1 MAGCQKVTAW
11 MNDSNATLQF
21 PTLLDEAPTWY
32 LPDPEDNYCRLTG
45 GKSFEDFEKVPEHER
60 RSVFRAYLAEK
71 TPILIQEP
79 IAWTSHESIDSFF
92 LLKNEARDNEAGQRL
107 LQEARQV
114 FYEENSFIVLWSD
127 LDRFFGDLL
136 GRWTDATPVKSLV
149 RKITVRIERHEC
161 GCGNL
166 GDYLQ
171 RTRHFATNL
180 ESITFEWWDSWKHW
194 EANNIEEKSVG
205 DGTDDDESGRT
216 LKESSSIG
224 SVWEF

>member
-1 MAGCQKVTAW
+1 M
-11 MNDSNATLQF
+11 
-21 PTLLDEAPTWY
+21 
-32 LPDPEDNYCRLTG
+32 
-45 GKSFEDFEKVPEHER
+45 
-60 RSVFRAYLAEK
+60 
-71 TPILIQEP
+71 IQEP
-79 IAWTSHESIDSFF
+79 IAWTSHESIDSFL

-114 FYEENSFIVLWSD
+114 FYEENSFIVFWSG
-127 LDRFFGDLL
+127 LDRFLGDLL

-166 GDYLQ
+166 GDYLH

-194 EANNIEEKSVG
+194 ESNNIEEESVG
-205 DGTDDDESGRT
+205 DDIDDDKSDGT
-216 LKESSSIG
+216 LKESCSIE

>member
-1 MAGCQKVTAW
+1 MS
-11 MNDSNATLQF
+11 DSNATLQF
-21 PTLLDEAPTWY
+21 PALPDEASTWY
-32 LPDPEDNYCRLTG
+32 LPGPEDNYCRFTG
-45 GKSFEDFEKVPEHER
+45 GKSFEDFEKLPEHER

-79 IAWTSHESIDSFF
+79 IAWTSHKSIDSFL

-114 FYEENSFIVLWSD
+114 FYEENSFIVVWSD
-127 LDRFFGDLL
+127 LDRFFDDLL
-136 GRWTDATPVKSLV
+136 GQWTDATPVKSLV
-149 RKITVRIERHEC
+149 RRITVRIERHEC

-171 RTRHFATNL
+171 RTCHFATNL

-194 EANNIEEKSVG
+194 EANNIEEESVG